1 MVNSQVT
8 FPEDWKRRTLSELID
23 GGFQNGLFFEVDRKN
38 KGVPIINVGD
48 LYGDVPI
55 SNRMALFDA
64 TLEEIKSFGVKSG
77 DVFFTRSS
85 IVPSGIAMCNVYLSE
100 EEKPV
105 VFDSHVIKY
114 SASSGLA
121 YKFPAGAEGLCCHLQ
136 DLNSSSH

>member
-1 MVNSQVT
+1 MVNSQVS
-8 FPEDWKRRTLSELID
+8 FPEDWNKKTLSELSD

-38 KGVPIINVGD
+38 RGIPIINVGD

-55 SNRMALFDA
+55 SKRLALFDA
-64 TLEEIKSFGVKSG
+64 TLEEIESFRVKSG

-100 EEKPV
+100 EENPV

-114 SASSGLA
+114 SADRKRVNPV
-121 YKFPAGAEGLCCHLQ
+121 Y
-136 DLNSSSH
+136 